1 MRKDYSRIPGEQ
13 ICTWLLQCWDS
24 GAAGLEL
31 EGREAKQLG
40 PLAKQAG
47 IDKVSWF
54 NQDRVKFPQQWG
66 GALAGLFRYHA
77 DVTSWQV
84 TFSWRERGALVVLYI
99 VLPTA
104 VFGRYFAL
112 FIAITI
118 TVIVIVVVGCVAIAL
133 LY

>member
-1 MRKDYSRIPGEQ
+1 M
-13 ICTWLLQCWDS
+13 
-24 GAAGLEL
+24 
-31 EGREAKQLG
+31 
-40 PLAKQAG
+40 
-47 IDKVSWF
+47 SWF

-84 TFSWRERGALVVLYI
+84 TFFLAQERGALVVLYI
-99 VLPTA
+99 VLQTA
-104 VFGRYFAL
+104 VFGSYFAL